1 MYYWRRKTYTY
12 AYKYRYASG
21 GYMDSCPSHL
31 TQRSIRKIEITLRSK
46 DPVLSEIARRLCRPP
61 LPSKK
66 TAAAVKEDAMA
77 APDLEEPHRMKL

>member
-1 MYYWRRKTYTY
+1 
-12 AYKYRYASG
+12 
-21 GYMDSCPSHL
+21 MDNCPSHL

-46 DPVLSEIARRLCRPP
+46 DPVLPEIAKRLRRPP

-66 TAAAVKEDAMA
+66 TATAIEEDAMA